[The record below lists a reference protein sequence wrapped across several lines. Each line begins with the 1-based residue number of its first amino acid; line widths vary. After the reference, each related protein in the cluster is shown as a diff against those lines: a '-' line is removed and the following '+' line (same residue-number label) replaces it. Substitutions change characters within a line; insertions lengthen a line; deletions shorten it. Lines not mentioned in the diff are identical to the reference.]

1 MHRFIFHNH
10 LLSQHP
16 NLMTDTPSLTS
27 KQRAFL
33 RGASHDLD
41 PVVRI
46 GDSGLTDAVIAA
58 VQEAFNTRELL
69 KVKTLGASPNEVH
82 TLSNELLDRLDSSES
97 PVHVVQVIGSIMI
110 LYRPFPEEPELE
122 LP

>member
-1 MHRFIFHNH
+1 
-10 LLSQHP
+10 
-16 NLMTDTPSLTS
+16 MTDTPSLTS

>member
-1 MHRFIFHNH
+1 M
-10 LLSQHP
+10 P
-16 NLMTDTPSLTS
+16 DTPALTS
-27 KQRAFL
+27 KQRAYL
-33 RGASHDLD
+33 RSASHDLD

-46 GDSGLTDAVIAA
+46 GDSGLTDAVAAA
-58 VQEAFNTRELL
+58 VDEAFNTRELL
-69 KVKTLGASPNEVH
+69 KVKTLGASPEEVH
-82 TLSNELLDRLDSSES
+82 ALSDDLLARIDTKES

>member
-1 MHRFIFHNH
+1 M
-10 LLSQHP
+10 S
-16 NLMTDTPSLTS
+16 DTPSLTS
-27 KQRAFL
+27 KQRAYL

-46 GDSGLTDAVIAA
+46 GDSGLTDGVVAA

-82 TLSNELLDRLDSSES
+82 ALSDDLLARLDTDES
-97 PVHVVQVIGSIMI
+97 PIHVVQVIGSIMI

>member
-1 MHRFIFHNH
+1 M
-10 LLSQHP
+10 S
-16 NLMTDTPSLTS
+16 DTPSLTS

-46 GDSGLTDAVIAA
+46 GDSGLTPGVVAA
-58 VQEAFNTRELL
+58 VEEAFNTRELL
-69 KVKTLGASPNEVH
+69 KVKTLGGSPDDVRA
-82 TLSNELLDRLDSSES
+82 LSNDLLDRIGTGAS
-97 PVHVVQVIGSIMI
+97 PVHVVQIIGSIMI
-110 LYRPFPEEPELE
+110 LYRPFPEDPELE

>member
-1 MHRFIFHNH
+1 M
-10 LLSQHP
+10 S
-16 NLMTDTPSLTS
+16 DTPSLSS
-27 KQRAFL
+27 KQRAYL

-46 GDSGLTDAVIAA
+46 GDSGLTNAVVTA
-58 VQEAFNTRELL
+58 VKEAFNTRELL

-82 TLSNELLDRLDSSES
+82 ALSDDLLARLDTDES

-110 LYRPFPEEPELE
+110 LYRPFPEKPELE